1 MGQDNRYAT
10 VKTKIKREEYQLI
23 KEKGYAIAELIRT
36 GLQAKEIQESF
47 ASFALKVAEKLE
59 NTAKLFETITQT
71 HVRLINEQQS
81 IVASLSSLIVRLDLI
96 AASLNNAVNRFDKLL
111 EEQKQL
117 INRMDSL
124 IDKVEEKFNNLID
137 KVDKLIETRAF
148 ELERKLEDMA
158 KRLNLSFRVIDKL
171 VPEQKAMELK
181 EAIIRKD
188 ENKVNE
194 ILGVQ

>member
-10 VKTKIKREEYQLI
+10 VKTKIKKEEHQLI
-23 KEKGYAIAELIRT
+23 REKGYSIAELIRT

-81 IVASLSSLIVRLDLI
+81 IVASLGSLITRLDLI
-96 AASLNNAVNRFDKLL
+96 AVSLNSAVNRFDKLL

-124 IDKVEEKFNNLID
+124 MDKVEEKFNNLID

-181 EAIIRKD
+181 EAIMKKD

>member
-10 VKTKIKREEYQLI
+10 VKTKIKKEEHQLI
-23 KEKGYAIAELIRT
+23 KEKGYSIAELIRT

-81 IVASLSSLIVRLDLI
+81 IVASLGSLITRLDLI
-96 AASLNNAVNRFDKLL
+96 AVSLNSAVNRFDKLL

-124 IDKVEEKFNNLID
+124 MDKVEEKFNNLID

-181 EAIIRKD
+181 EAIMRKD